1 MPSRQD
7 RCEKTARELFLEHA
21 AAYFDDLKATAA
33 NAPHGQIFNH
43 AEAFA
48 FEKGRELL
56 QQSLK
61 GMLQEQ
67 IDEFEKE
74 KETTLCQK
82 CQQKK
87 RHLGYSEQ
95 WKKYWKQ
102 AK

>member
-1 MPSRQD
+1 MTSRKE
-7 RCEKTARELFLEHA
+7 RSEKTARELFLEHA
-21 AAYFDDLKATAA
+21 AAYFDDLKATAT

-67 IDEFEKE
+67 IDEFEK
-74 KETTLCQK
+74 
-82 CQQKK
+82 KK
-87 RHLGYSEQ
+87 RRRSVRNANRRNVISAITQ
-95 WKKYWKQ
+95 KN
-102 AK
+102 A